1 MTTAPQ
7 QPIAAAHVR
16 DREAKLIEPAATALA
31 EHTGSTCFDRDLPDS
46 PRRAVLRDL
55 YRAKAEAALQGAG
68 VFQLDR
74 DHRHL
79 RYMDRMSTRHALAAE
94 RDVAEIGAKLAARE
108 ADIARLRAQLAAR
121 AVELHDATEG
131 RPRAGDRMLNGDEM
145 GTLVTCRECS
155 GDGLLHQPDQPP
167 TPGPAPQ
174 QAEPAPA

>member
-1 MTTAPQ
+1 MTTAPHEAV
-7 QPIAAAHVR
+7 AAAHRR
-16 DREAKLIEPAATALA
+16 DRESALIEPAATALA
-31 EHTGSTCFDRDLPDS
+31 EAAGSTCFDRNLPDTED
-46 PRRAVLRDL
+46 RMGQRDG
-55 YRAKAEAALQGAG
+55 YRQAARAALDAAG